1 MNLSTRNI
9 PTLQRFSR
17 RNTLEG
23 FSREGWRAARVCSRM
38 KQRHFKLGTKNAQ
51 PSSDTLGNGDHRRC
65 PHAARS
71 CMPGAPTLPPRSVHM
86 GDSLRCSGLHGQR
99 PRPRR
104 GPAARAL
111 SVGAVVLGGMRRTQA
126 RAKGAGQAQTPRY
139 SRQPA
144 AAQDTT
150 RTTLWRCQGGSGR
163 RRREDRASPLDPQR
177 PRAQHYRERPT
188 RGNRSG

>member
-1 MNLSTRNI
+1 
-9 PTLQRFSR
+9 
-17 RNTLEG
+17 
-23 FSREGWRAARVCSRM
+23 
-38 KQRHFKLGTKNAQ
+38 
-51 PSSDTLGNGDHRRC
+51 
-65 PHAARS
+65 
-71 CMPGAPTLPPRSVHM
+71 M
-86 GDSLRCSGLHGQR
+86 GDSLRCSGLHGER

-111 SVGAVVLGGMRRTQA
+111 SAGAVVLGGMRRTQA
-126 RAKGAGQAQTPRY
+126 GAEGAGQALTPRY

-144 AAQDTT
+144 ATQDTT

-163 RRREDRASPLDPQR
+163 RRREDRASPQDPQR